1 MAFCG
6 PVLAKSAMGG
16 PIAFLVTGCALVAGY
31 AVLKVADYAVT
42 TLARGNARNNSC
54 RPSIGER
61 QDRGDLDSSDVE
73 EYLNLGTFG
82 TYE

>member
-6 PVLAKSAMGG
+6 PVLATSAMGG
-16 PIAFLVTGCALVAGY
+16 PVALAVTGSLFLGY
-31 AVLKVADYAVT
+31 AVFKA
-42 TLARGNARNNSC
+42 ARRNARNNSC

-61 QDRGDLDSSDVE
+61 QDRGDIDSSDVE
-73 EYLNLGTFG
+73 EYLNLGTYG